1 MVSAATLLLFAL
13 VLPLRQDRND
23 RAAPAVPA
31 AQDRSESSTA
41 AADSEGEEAAD
52 AVMANADDAVARLTR
67 IADPVAKLSGEGRSE
82 RMLFHWNKFADLM
95 NGDGARQG
103 DAGIS
108 EITLTSDLSTV
119 RMFGATQFALERAL
133 DGRLEMRF
141 EELHRLVVS
150 ARDEGLRV
158 VLDDGTT
165 LDAGGTWLRVTRDE
179 LDRRYVIR
187 NGGPFDLEVSGSTH
201 LRDVAVLRAGE
212 SVEIPIT
219 RDAAAIGESGVRA
232 DVWQGMV
239 VRAEAGVDRGEAA
252 GQLVLSGEGT
262 AEVGGAKI
270 VLTGQRVLVRR
281 PRIERSSDDD

>member
-1 MVSAATLLLFAL
+1 MPF
-13 VLPLRQDRND
+13 
-23 RAAPAVPA
+23 
-31 AQDRSESSTA
+31 RS
-41 AADSEGEEAAD
+41 
-52 AVMANADDAVARLTR
+52 
-67 IADPVAKLSGEGRSE
+67 
-82 RMLFHWNKFADLM
+82 
-95 NGDGARQG
+95 
-103 DAGIS
+103 
-108 EITLTSDLSTV
+108 
-119 RMFGATQFALERAL
+119 
-133 DGRLEMRF
+133 
-141 EELHRLVVS
+141 
-150 ARDEGLRV
+150 
-158 VLDDGTT
+158 
-165 LDAGGTWLRVTRDE
+165 DAGGTWLRVTRDE

-219 RDAAAIGESGVRA
+219 RDSAAIGESGVRA